1 MTNVNDIGGQK
12 DKSIIFEIKIDPK
25 RCGFSRHISIVS
37 AACTVGKVL
46 LRVRESLSHV
56 GPRALNIK

>member
-12 DKSIIFEIKIDPK
+12 DKSIIFEIKIDPR

-46 LRVRESLSHV
+46 LRVRIS
-56 GPRALNIK
+56 